1 MIYLMN
7 GKFEYDFELQTPATR
22 SGGDTV
28 FITLMAKNLGWS
40 LASWPSAALFFLFE
54 LIIYSSQ

>member
-40 LASWPSAALFFLFE
+40 LASWPSAALFFFV
-54 LIIYSSQ
+54 